1 MHKFFLIAAVGALG
15 ILGCERTTSDN
26 KPPVTTP
33 GAPGTGT
40 VISTN
45 AEIACAHCQYK
56 APGVTACAPGV
67 KIDGKTYVLEGST
80 VDVMKEGLCTAT
92 KQATVEGRIDGGKF
106 IASKVEVKR

>member
-1 MHKFFLIAAVGALG
+1 MHKFLLIAAFGSLA
-15 ILGCERTTSDN
+15 ILGCEKSSAPTVDPA
-26 KPPVTTP
+26 KPPTP
-33 GAPGTGT
+33 GVPVSMT
-40 VISTN
+40 

-92 KQATVEGRIDGGKF
+92 KQATVEGKIEGNKF
-106 IASKVEVKR
+106 VASKVDIKK